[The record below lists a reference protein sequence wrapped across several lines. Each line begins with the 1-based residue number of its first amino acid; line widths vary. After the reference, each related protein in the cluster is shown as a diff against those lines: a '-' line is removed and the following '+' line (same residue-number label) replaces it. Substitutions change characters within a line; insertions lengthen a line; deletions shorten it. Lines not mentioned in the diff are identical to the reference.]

1 MRIIEC
7 GVKSEFITGDE
18 IVIGAAG
25 SHDDV
30 YIELTFSKEW
40 ENTTKT
46 ISWTNAMG
54 EDPIMLT
61 IGTQHIVDLW
71 ERRYKLAIPYEAKEY
86 AGEVKMSIKG
96 VIVRDGIE
104 EVAVTTNEATF
115 TVLESNWDDD
125 MQHAQDITPTNAEIF
140 QAQLDSMA
148 EDIIL
153 AGKAGE
159 YAASAQ
165 ESADEA
171 AVSASTAKKSE
182 EGAILNSSDAEA
194 WAVGTRGGV
203 PVGIDDEAYQNN
215 AKWYKDLA
223 GEIAGGDFV
232 TVEEATAMFNEVKD
246 LANEAQE
253 TADNA
258 QSVANAAQTAAN
270 DRYTKAETLGDEVK
284 EKYNLEVNSTPA
296 DLFDSIAENV
306 LPVYAWDKNI
316 NKGASYDST
325 SELTSNSSRRFF
337 VTTGITRLIVGDT
350 LQAVCDQEETDAIE
364 MQPTSADECTVLNGK
379 YIRVLN
385 FNTTVAADNVYY
397 IPDGATW
404 SLYSGDNGYCC
415 NSTCTQYTNCFNEYE
430 FVETVKSTIPTA
442 YPPAVDDGYVYFN
455 KRIMTHPIEKTFLR
469 AIETSEAASMVTVDL
484 ADVDFSQYDYI
495 HMNIETPSQVV
506 INIEASV
513 TNKGRCWYGS
523 STSEQQFAGRVYNKF
538 GRAILQIFKN
548 PECKMIWSKCT
559 NSSSYDGEASQGW
572 GVNKKVYLKV
582 SSSTDTIPAG
592 SKITI
597 WTEK

>member
-71 ERRYKLAIPYEAKEY
+71 ERRYKVAIPYEAKEY

-194 WAVGTRGGV
+194 WALGTRGGV

-232 TVEEATAMFNEVKD
+232 TVEEAAAMFNEVKD
-246 LANEAQE
+246 LANEAQAAAN
-253 TADNA
+253 TAQTAADNA
-258 QSVANAAQTAAN
+258 QETADAAQ
-270 DRYTKAETLGDEVK
+270 D
-284 EKYNLEVNSTPA
+284 
-296 DLFDSIAENV
+296 
-306 LPVYAWDKNI
+306 
-316 NKGASYDST
+316 
-325 SELTSNSSRRFF
+325 
-337 VTTGITRLIVGDT
+337 
-350 LQAVCDQEETDAIE
+350 
-364 MQPTSADECTVLNGK
+364 SADEAHAGISDLN
-379 YIRVLN
+379 
-385 FNTTVAADNVYY
+385 
-397 IPDGATW
+397 
-404 SLYSGDNGYCC
+404 
-415 NSTCTQYTNCFNEYE
+415 
-430 FVETVKSTIPTA
+430 
-442 YPPAVDDGYVYFN
+442 
-455 KRIMTHPIEKTFLR
+455 EKITML
-469 AIETSEAASMVTVDL
+469 L
-484 ADVDFSQYDYI
+484 ADVNTVF
-495 HMNIETPSQVV
+495 ETPVTAVDIDLSGITLSDYREVHILIAGKVGSGTQATITVNIIV
-506 INIEASV
+506 NGSINTKKDKHSYL
-513 TNKGRCWYGS
+513 GRS
-523 STSEQQFAGRVYNKF
+523 STTFNSNYVGVAHFNYDENLAKNSMVIYTGYNTEPIQQLHTMIISQNGESPYFGYREGVISLSDVTGVRFTPGNNGAISEVSYK
-538 GRAILQIFKN
+538 IL
-548 PECKMIWSKCT
+548 
-559 NSSSYDGEASQGW
+559 
-572 GVNKKVYLKV
+572 GVK
-582 SSSTDTIPAG
+582 
-592 SKITI
+592 
-597 WTEK
+597 